1 MSELKKRLFRFLKM
15 EFTVWLPEEEIMLR
29 PKCPTQEKL
38 LEFHTIPQEINF
50 FESGRIKYHLLS
62 CECCTEKLRTL
73 KAHWQQ
79 YFAPEPDVTSSLM
92 RVYSRLQKDETLILK
107 GWKLNETRSRK
118 NLKGI
123 LFSGGWLFRG
133 AVSLALAAVVI
144 SVVITQQNNSKEA
157 NTSSSTQPFAQI
169 RMENKNGV
177 KVHYLQPELLQT
189 IEFETTRGK

>member
-1 MSELKKRLFRFLKM
+1 
-15 EFTVWLPEEEIMLR
+15 MLR

-50 FESGRIKYHLLS
+50 FQRGRIKYHLLS
-62 CECCTEKLRTL
+62 CEPCTEKLKTL

-79 YFAPEPDVTSSLM
+79 YFSPEPDITSSLM

-107 GWKLNETRSRK
+107 GWKLNETRTHN
-118 NLKGI
+118 NLRGI
-123 LFSGGWLFRG
+123 LFSGSWLFRG
-133 AVSLALAAVVI
+133 AISVALAAVVL
-144 SVVITQQNNSKEA
+144 SVVMTQQNNSREV
-157 NTSSSTQPFAQI
+157 NTSNPAQPLAQI
-169 RMENKNGV
+169 RLENKNGV